1 MSKLVVNVFQL
12 MGYFIEYLLQMNC
25 NKKNLILFLTVDVCV
40 IEPNDFF
47 LIFSTGTL
55 NTFDK

>member
-25 NKKNLILFLTVDVCV
+25 NKKKLNS
-40 IEPNDFF
+40 FF
-47 LIFSTGTL
+47 DG
-55 NTFDK
+55 